1 MVLGSS
7 ASGDE
12 ASTEPTFSRRGFI
25 RGGIGGTAAAAAAAA
40 GSSGTAAGQ
49 TSHTVDMTDGLVFD
63 PDELTIAP
71 GDTVV
76 WETVGTVGHSVTAYE
91 DEIPGDA
98 EYFASGG
105 FDSEQAARNAYPD
118 GDVASGETFEHTF
131 EVEGEYGY
139 FCIPH
144 ESAGMVASLTVQEG
158 GGGGGDGGGE
168 GGGGPPPVPE
178 SARTLALAT
187 IFGLLSTLG
196 LAYFFLK
203 YGGDYGTEE
212 E

>member
-1 MVLGSS
+1 
-7 ASGDE
+7 
-12 ASTEPTFSRRGFI
+12 
-25 RGGIGGTAAAAAAAA
+25 
-40 GSSGTAAGQ
+40 
-49 TSHTVDMTDGLVFD
+49 MTDGLVFD

-91 DEIPGDA
+91 DEIPDDA

>member
-1 MVLGSS
+1 MVSGNPQSGS
-7 ASGDE
+7 E
-12 ASTEPTFSRRGFI
+12 ANGLSRRAFVR
-25 RGGIGGTAAAAAAAA
+25 RGAGGVAAAAAAV
-40 GSSGTAAGQ
+40 GSGAVGTAGAQ
-49 TSHTVDMTDGLVFD
+49 TTHTIDMTDGLVFD

-76 WETVGTVGHSVTAYE
+76 WETVGSVGHSVTAYE
-91 DEIPGDA
+91 DEIPEEA

-105 FDSEQAARNAYPD
+105 FDSEQEARNAYPE

-158 GGGGGDGGGE
+158 GGGGDGGGE
-168 GGGGPPPVPE
+168 GGGGGPPPVPE

-196 LAYFFLK
+196 LAYFFMK
-203 YGGDYGTEE
+203 YGGDYGAEE